1 MHSILKPSHGIYTI
15 YIKDIMMMPGSKGHA
30 WLCIPHERLDILM
43 TQIKFD
49 IHTHTIASGHATT
62 ATITD
67 MAKAEAAR
75 NLKLL
80 GISDHGPAT
89 AGGGRA

>member
-1 MHSILKPSHGIYTI
+1 
-15 YIKDIMMMPGSKGHA
+15 
-30 WLCIPHERLDILM
+30 M

-67 MAKAEAAR
+67 MAKAAAAR

-89 AGGGRA
+89 AGGGRASYFRSLHLSQKNASGWRCFMARKPIF